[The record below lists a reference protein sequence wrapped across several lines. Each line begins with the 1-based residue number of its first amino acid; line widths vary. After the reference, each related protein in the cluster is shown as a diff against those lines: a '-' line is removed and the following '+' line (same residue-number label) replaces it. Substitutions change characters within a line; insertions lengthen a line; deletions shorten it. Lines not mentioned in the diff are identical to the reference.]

1 MILML
6 IMLFGE
12 EQLTKAFWKIY
23 QIKEKI
29 SLEMQKTEM
38 KHLMIK
44 NHWLMI
50 SDNKFQMTMEQD
62 LKNVDIIHEDLIEA
76 DNTRAAE
83 VEIKVEKGKHIIN
96 NF

>member
-1 MILML
+1 
-6 IMLFGE
+6 
-12 EQLTKAFWKIY
+12 
-23 QIKEKI
+23 
-29 SLEMQKTEM
+29 
-38 KHLMIK
+38 
-44 NHWLMI
+44 MI